1 MAVTATYRASVTTV
15 QKVSSGIFS
24 ITPSSQNRPK
34 VSIAG
39 TVFLSS
45 DHEGK
50 ISGDIR
56 VHNGS
61 TPGGISIP
69 PPGTVSHIITK
80 KGNNQLDHLAGAINK
95 NYLQTFL
102 VSSNF
107 PKVEKDGSSHT
118 YNEWAWLA
126 DSISIDPLYPGFQG
140 LYYDFSTARES
151 SLDPNWNSLAQ
162 SGTPE
167 IKDLAF
173 AISKKMSC
181 NYELEFIARTFTP
194 LSGTL
199 PVNTF
204 DYFGALLAYIV
215 DGSNKVHTLTAIR
228 SPITGPSNNY
238 NPLEIYY
245 NYGQS
250 DEKRI
255 INIPASNVSVPS
267 HDASSYINEGY
278 MFRVKR
284 NKNLI
289 EVQINANGGLTLDPA
304 LMLSVDLQ
312 DPAHP
317 ELQVFDNEES
327 GKYGI
332 CCSHRDYLFDNW
344 AFVDHT
350 RDFEVPDGWL
360 FADGSVLS
368 KSEYGAL
375 YENLGDVWNK
385 ANTTIG
391 INEFQIPDFRG
402 YFLRCYKNSLISGDF
417 GEGTKKEDTVKKHG
431 HYVLTD
437 MEGGH
442 EHQYW
447 KWEFDSTLGDPKTAA
462 GVNALG
468 YRGVYALQ
476 REALDDRGLFSANN
490 FIHGSQENF
499 IINGTPTKGVNVMFQ
514 TDDVPIPSTADTL
527 DAGVSRDDMSPI
539 PDVVLK
545 GDNTSFSIDVP
556 QQHLHE
562 VLLDNAQNTDPN
574 IPIGEG
580 TPVNI
585 KIQTFIKY

>member
-1 MAVTATYRASVTTV
+1 MAVTAAYRASVKTV

-50 ISGDIR
+50 MSGDIR

-95 NYLQTFL
+95 NYLETFFL
-102 VSSNF
+102 SSNF
-107 PKVEKDGSSHT
+107 PKVEKDGSVHT
-118 YNEWAWLA
+118 YNEWKWVA
-126 DSISIDPLYPGFQG
+126 DSATVNSLYPGFKG
-140 LYYDFSTARES
+140 LYYDFSSERQAD
-151 SLDPNWNSLAQ
+151 LDPAWGTLAQ
-162 SGTPE
+162 TGSPE
-167 IKDLAF
+167 VKDLAF
-173 AISKKMSC
+173 AISKSVSC
-181 NYELEFIARTFTP
+181 NYELEFTARTFVP
-194 LSGTL
+194 LPTL
-199 PVNTF
+199 PPVTY
-204 DYFGALLAYIV
+204 DYFGAVLAYIV
-215 DGSNKVHTLTAIR
+215 DINGKVHTLTAIR
-228 SPITGPSNNY
+228 APFHGFLNNY

-245 NYGQS
+245 NYGQA

-255 INIPASNVSVPS
+255 INIPFPTLSVTS
-267 HDASSYINEGY
+267 HDPSSYVNEGY
-278 MFRVKR
+278 MFRIKR
-284 NKNLI
+284 IKNLI
-289 EVQINANGGLTLDPA
+289 EVQINANGGLALDPA
-304 LMLSVDLQ
+304 LLLSIDLQ
-312 DPAHP
+312 DPAFP

-327 GKYGI
+327 GRYGI

-344 AFVDHT
+344 AFIDNT

-360 FADGSVLS
+360 FADGSVLN

-375 YENLGDVWNK
+375 YESLGDVWNK
-385 ANTTIG
+385 PTRNIKS
-391 INEFQIPDFRG
+391 NEFQIPDFRG

-417 GEGTKKEDTVKKHG
+417 GEGSKKEDTVKKHG
-431 HYVLTD
+431 HYVMTD
-437 MEGGH
+437 LGGGH
-442 EHQYW
+442 DHQYW
-447 KWEFDSTLGDPKTAA
+447 KWEFDSSLGDPKTAA

-468 YRGVYALQ
+468 YRGVYAGQ
-476 REALDDRGLFSANN
+476 RTAASDNGLHSANN
-490 FIHGSQENF
+490 FIQGSQEDF
-499 IINGTPTKGVNVMFQ
+499 KINGVTTKGVNVLFE

-527 DAGVSRDDMSPI
+527 NAGVSRDDMSPI

-545 GDNTSFSIDVP
+545 GDNTTFPIDIP
-556 QQHLHE
+556 QQHMHE
-562 VLLDNAQNTDPN
+562 VILDDAQNTDPN

-580 TPVNI
+580 SPVNI